1 MTMRSR
7 PPTCPDE
14 NELVLLAD
22 GGLAEPR
29 RASIERHLDGCASCT
44 MLVAE
49 LAGMAAPERPVP
61 PRYKVIRQLGAG
73 AMGVVWEAEDKHLG
87 RRVAL
92 KFVRTCASEPGRSGT
107 EATSRTRE
115 RRKRLVREARALAQ
129 LRHPNVVNV
138 YDVGESNDELFL
150 ALELV
155 IGMDA
160 RTWRAAHPRST
171 DDVLAV
177 WRQAAAGMA
186 AVHRAGLV
194 HRDIKPDNILVADDG
209 RVLVGDFGLAT
220 DHGVPGSRHAHDHL
234 TANAPLTATGAIVG
248 TPIYMAYELLLGEPA
263 SQKSDQFALCVSI
276 WEALAGE
283 RPFQG
288 ATLAVIASAM
298 QARPAIPA
306 IASPAHRDIFIA
318 LARGL
323 DPSPS
328 RRWPSI
334 DALLVA
340 LDARV
345 RRPGRSRV
353 RPALLAV
360 AAASVAAIATVAV
373 LAWRDHA
380 SRTPTPAASS
390 VRGAV
395 VHVPAPLVAPALP
408 TPRAAAQPV
417 RPSRAAKPV
426 APMDAIDHAPT
437 KSAPTPDATSPDLRT
452 LIARARTKLDHG
464 DAQGCLEL
472 LARIAHLEADELR
485 AKCTMKY
492 GDCPRGRALLE
503 AAARARGWDKS
514 WIAGTVHEAD
524 FTYCPLDAGPRSEW
538 PARARHRIGL
548 AVSALTSC
556 KPVLAFMAKQGMRL
570 PDHEALLEATCHVID
585 GDCETARAVLR
596 RGMRLHET
604 EPSRVA
610 ARDRAADEVFA
621 KSYPACE

>member
-1 MTMRSR
+1 MTTMTTSMRSR

-22 GGLAEPR
+22 GGLAERR
-29 RASIERHLDGCASCT
+29 RASIDRHLDGCASCT
-44 MLVAE
+44 LLVAE

-61 PRYKVIRQLGAG
+61 ARYKVIRQLGAG

-92 KFVRTCASEPGRSGT
+92 KFVRTRSGGKSG
-107 EATSRTRE
+107 ATSSSTRE
-115 RRKRLVREARALAQ
+115 QRKRLVREARALAQ

-138 YDVGESNDELFL
+138 YDVGESNEELFL

-160 RTWRAAHPRST
+160 RTWRMAQPRSA
-171 DDVLAV
+171 DEILAI
-177 WRQAAAGMA
+177 WRQAGAGIA

-220 DHGVPGSRHAHDHL
+220 DHGTPGSRHAHDHL

-288 ATLAVIASAM
+288 PTIAAIANAM
-298 QARPAIPA
+298 QGRPAIPA
-306 IASPAHRDIFIA
+306 VVGAQHEIFVA

-328 RRWPSI
+328 RRWPSVE
-334 DALLVA
+334 ALLAA
-340 LDARV
+340 LARRASAP
-345 RRPGRSRV
+345 RRSKL

-360 AAASVAAIATVAV
+360 AAASVAAVVTLAV
-373 LAWRDHA
+373 LAWRDHVPTSSA
-380 SRTPTPAASS
+380 ATAMPSVKPTRMPTQTVSTPVVTSSAPRKHRAHPTNAQAA
-390 VRGAV
+390 AV
-395 VHVPAPLVAPALP
+395 TGEPVVPA
-408 TPRAAAQPV
+408 T
-417 RPSRAAKPV
+417 
-426 APMDAIDHAPT
+426 DI
-437 KSAPTPDATSPDLRT
+437 ATR
-452 LIARARTKLDHG
+452 IARARTKLDHG
-464 DAQGCLEL
+464 DAAGCLQL
-472 LARIAHLEADELR
+472 LATIANLEADDLR
-485 AKCTMKY
+485 AKCTMKR

-503 AAARARGWDKS
+503 ATARARGWDRS
-514 WIAGTVHEAD
+514 WVDGTVHEAD
-524 FTYCPLDAGPRSEW
+524 FTYCPLDAGRRSEW
-538 PARARHRIGL
+538 AARARHRIGL
-548 AVSALTSC
+548 AVTARTSC

-585 GDCETARAVLR
+585 GDCETGRAVLR
-596 RGMRLHET
+596 RGMRLGET
-604 EPSRVA
+604 EPSRVL

-621 KSYPACE
+621 KSYPACQ